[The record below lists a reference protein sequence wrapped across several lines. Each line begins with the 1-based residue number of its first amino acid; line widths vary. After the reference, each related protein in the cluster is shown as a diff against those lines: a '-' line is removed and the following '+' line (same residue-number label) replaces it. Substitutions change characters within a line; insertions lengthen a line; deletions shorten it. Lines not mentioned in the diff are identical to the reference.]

1 MISPATRER
10 IVTALIALGVSW
22 LVFDALVFA
31 YGESPRVV
39 LGELLAGTLGSAAGI
54 GQVLFKATPLLFTG
68 VAVDFALRGGLFNI
82 GAEGQVAVAS
92 LAVGLVGVHL
102 AVGTPAPVAIVVLV
116 AVAALAGAA
125 WAFVPALL
133 RARFGAHEVVSTLLM
148 NRVADVV
155 VTDLLA
161 RGLALPGTMRLPDV
175 VPGARLPRLSGIP
188 GLSALAGTAASVALP
203 LAIVVAIAVSF
214 LARRWR
220 PAREIGL
227 VGKNAEACRA
237 EKIPV
242 GWRRGQALVLSGALA
257 GLAATST
264 VLGYKGY
271 FEQGLGAGAGFG
283 GLAVA
288 LLGRGRPLG
297 MVAAALLFATLDQ
310 GGLAVNARVPMDL
323 ATVLEAVVIVIV
335 AADTRVLARRARP
348 A

>member
-1 MISPATRER
+1 
-10 IVTALIALGVSW
+10 
-22 LVFDALVFA
+22 
-31 YGESPRVV
+31 VV
-39 LGELLAGTLGSAAGI
+39 LGELLAGTLGSSAGI

-92 LAVGLVGVHL
+92 LAVGLVGMHL
-102 AVGTPAPVAIVVLV
+102 AVGTPAPVAIAILV

-175 VPGARLPRLSGIP
+175 VPGARLPRLSVIP
-188 GLSALAGTAASVALP
+188 GLSALAGTAVSVALP
-203 LAIVVAIAVSF
+203 LAIAVAFAGSY

-220 PAREIGL
+220 LAREIGL

-237 EKIPV
+237 EGIPV

-271 FEQGLGAGAGFG
+271 FEQGLGAGVGFG

-288 LLGRGRPLG
+288 LLGRGQPLG
-297 MVAAALLFATLDQ
+297 MVLAALLFATLDQ

-323 ATVLEAVVIVIV
+323 ATVLEAVVIVVV
-335 AADTRVLARRARP
+335 AADTRVLGRPKPARRARS